1 MACGQQGRSE
11 ATEHYHLVQGPSRRP
26 PGAVRRIRALYDAG
40 GTGQGDRP
48 GAGLG
53 RRRVERWVRLIVLPE
68 RNAMAPK
75 ACTPAYHE
83 AFLARRWADGTTAV
97 LTSSPTSANAATP
110 APTAT

>member
-1 MACGQQGRSE
+1 VLFVGSEPSTTPAGR
-11 ATEHYHLVQGPSRRP
+11 
-26 PGAVRRIRALYDAG
+26 VREIALEL
-40 GTGQGDRP
+40 
-48 GAGLG
+48 GLG